1 MCISSFLATG
11 HFCYS
16 EGYKE
21 APFPLFIGHFWREA
35 GPTKDLT
42 PQCKKWPADGAAALE
57 APKASPAVLEKR
69 NETGGKLSFFPQKK
83 KRRLKNASKGFEL
96 TLKRKLCLED
106 SDDASL
112 PP

>member
-11 HFCYS
+11 HFCCI
-16 EGYKE
+16 EGCE
-21 APFPLFIGHFWREA
+21 EDPFPLFISHFRREA

-42 PQCKKWPADGAAALE
+42 SQYKKWPADGAAALE
-57 APKASPAVLEKR
+57 APKALPAVLEKR
-69 NETGGKLSFFPQKK
+69 NKTGGKLSFFPQKK
-83 KRRLKNASKGFEL
+83 KRRLKNPLKGFEL